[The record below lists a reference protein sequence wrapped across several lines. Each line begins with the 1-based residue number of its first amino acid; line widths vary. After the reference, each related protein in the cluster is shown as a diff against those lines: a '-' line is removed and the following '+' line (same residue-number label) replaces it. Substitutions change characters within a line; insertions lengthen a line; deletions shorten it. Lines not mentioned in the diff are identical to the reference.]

1 MKVLA
6 VFTSLV
12 LAFSLTACQ
21 RPVAKD
27 YPKYLEKNAGESQL
41 PTTGKA
47 NQYFLPPE
55 TKSFRY
61 EFRSFLAGPANNWV
75 VDFGKMLEDTL
86 KSKDVQAAF
95 GTLKAVDSA
104 SAPGKTLIFELKDY
118 RFDNF
123 AAHIS
128 MDIKLM
134 NNGSVVFEKNYTQDG
149 KAQAGKVA
157 VFGEYA
163 QKNAVHQSSKLA
175 MDEILR
181 QLIADLNGQK

>member
-27 YPKYLEKNAGESQL
+27 YPKYLEKNVGESQL
-41 PTTGKA
+41 PTTNKA
-47 NQYFLPPE
+47 NNYFLPPE

-61 EFRSFLAGPANNWV
+61 EFRSFMAGPANTWI
-75 VDFGKMLEDTL
+75 VDFGKMLDDTL

-95 GTLKAVDSA
+95 GNLKAVDSA
-104 SAPGKTLIFELKDY
+104 SAPGKTLIFELRDY
-118 RFDNF
+118 RFEEF
-123 AAHIS
+123 GAHIS
-128 MDIKLM
+128 LNIKLT
-134 NNGSVVFEKNYTQDG
+134 NAGATLFEKDYTQSG
-149 KAQAGKVA
+149 KTQGGKM
-157 VFGEYA
+157 FWGGEYA
-163 QKNAVHQSSKLA
+163 QKNAVQQSTKLA

-181 QLIADLNGQK
+181 QLIADLNSQK